1 MKRILPARPHW
12 QSDSRKPGRIDP
24 KWGWHYRV
32 LLTLRERLLR
42 ERGEKLD
49 DASQPLEPHSMDMAD
64 SATDEFDHNM
74 ALSELS
80 AEQDAL
86 FEIEEAL
93 KRILNGSYGVCEETG
108 KPISPARLRA
118 VPWARF
124 SKGVE
129 NRLEA
134 QGAVSRAQLG
144 QVASV
149 RGPQNRSLEEAETP
163 EEETQEPAP
172 KDEALLHVY
181 SPPGK
186 HLQTRKTSAKRQ
198 KRARVTGGIE

>member
-1 MKRILPARPHW
+1 MKHGLKKRFSGRAASMSPA
-12 QSDSRKPGRIDP
+12 KIDP
-24 KWGWHYRV
+24 KWAWHYRALV
-32 LLTLRERLLR
+32 ALRERLLR

-80 AEQDAL
+80 AEQDAF

-118 VPWARF
+118 IPWARF
-124 SKGVE
+124 SKDIE
-129 NRLEA
+129 DRFEQ
-134 QGAVSRAQLG
+134 QGAVNRAQLG

-149 RGPQNRSLEEAETP
+149 RGPQNRSLEESESP
-163 EEETQEPAP
+163 EEESQETTP
-172 KDEALLHVY
+172 KDEALAQVY
-181 SPPGK
+181 SPPGR
-186 HLQTRKTSAKRQ
+186 HLHPHEGSGKQHKRPSG
-198 KRARVTGGIE
+198 AGGVE